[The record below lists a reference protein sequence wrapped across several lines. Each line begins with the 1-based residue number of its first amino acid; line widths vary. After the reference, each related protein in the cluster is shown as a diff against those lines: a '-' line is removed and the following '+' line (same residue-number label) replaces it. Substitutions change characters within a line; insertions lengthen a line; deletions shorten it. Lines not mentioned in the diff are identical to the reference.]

1 MQSSEL
7 SYPQSY
13 TQEEIQK
20 ILELALAR
28 QIDRGELTREQ
39 LWEIGT
45 ELGIE
50 LELLQQAEQDWLNQK
65 AIALQ
70 RLEFDS
76 YRRERLKQKGI
87 RYVIVNSFVVAL
99 DLLTTHHFSWSLYL
113 ILIWGLGLSLEIWK
127 TLQTKGEEYEQAFQ
141 RWRVRQELKTSF
153 QTIWDKIKQ
162 AWQK

>member
-1 MQSSEL
+1 MDSSEL

-45 ELGIE
+45 ELGID
-50 LELLQQAEQDWLNQK
+50 LQLLQQAERDWLNQK

-70 RLEFDS
+70 RLEFDR
-76 YRRERLKQKGI
+76 YRRQNLKQKAV
-87 RYVIVNSFVVAL
+87 RYAIVNSFVVAL
-99 DLLTTHHFSWSLYL
+99 DLLATHHISWSLYL
-113 ILIWGLGLSLEIWK
+113 VLLWGLGLSLETWK
-127 TLQTKGEEYEQAFQ
+127 TFQTKGEEYEQAFQ
-141 RWRVRQELKTSF
+141 RWRVRQELKTSL

>member
-1 MQSSEL
+1 MESSEL

-39 LWEIGT
+39 LWEIGN
-45 ELGIE
+45 ELGID
-50 LELLQQAEQDWLNQK
+50 LQLLQQAEQDWLSQK

-70 RLEFDS
+70 RLEFDR
-76 YRRERLKQKGI
+76 YRRQSLKQKAVKYAI
-87 RYVIVNSFVVAL
+87 INSFVVAL
-99 DLLTTHHFSWSLYL
+99 DLLATHHISWSLYL
-113 ILIWGLGLSLEIWK
+113 ILIWGLGLSLETWK
-127 TLQTKGEEYEQAFQ
+127 IFQNQGQEYEQAFQ
-141 RWRVRQELKTSF
+141 RWRVRQELKTSL